1 MEDKKIVALYWA
13 RNESA
18 ISESEAKYGK
28 YCYSVAYNVLHS
40 HEDSEECLDD
50 TWVGA
55 WHAMPPERPSKL
67 SSFLARITRNVAID
81 RYRRYSAE
89 KRSAE
94 LDMAIDEFWECIP
107 SEDAPIDEELGL
119 KEAINGFLAGL
130 EPKARVI
137 FMRRYWY
144 SMSVKDIAES
154 MHISETHVSV
164 ILHRTRSK
172 FKEYLTKEGIFL

>member
-55 WHAMPPERPSKL
+55 WRAMPPERPSKL

-89 KRSAE
+89 KRNAE

-107 SEDAPIDEELGL
+107 SGDAPIDEELGL

>member
-55 WHAMPPERPSKL
+55 WRAMPPERPSKL

-107 SEDAPIDEELGL
+107 SGDAPIDEELGL

>member
-18 ISESEAKYGK
+18 IAESEAKYGK

-55 WHAMPPERPSKL
+55 WRAMPPERPSKL

-107 SEDAPIDEELGL
+107 SGDAPIDEELGL

>member
-55 WHAMPPERPSKL
+55 WRAMPPERPSKL

-107 SEDAPIDEELGL
+107 SGDAPIDEELGL

-172 FKEYLTKEGIFL
+172 FKDYLTKNGVFI

>member
-1 MEDKKIVALYWA
+1 MEDKKIVALYWE

-28 YCYSVAYNVLHS
+28 YCYSVAYNILHS

-55 WHAMPPERPSKL
+55 WRAMPPERPSKL

-107 SEDAPIDEELGL
+107 SGDAPIDEELGL

-164 ILHRTRSK
+164 VLHRTRSK
-172 FKEYLTKEGIFL
+172 FKEYLTKEGIFV

>member
-107 SEDAPIDEELGL
+107 SGDAPIDEELGL

>member
-1 MEDKKIVALYWA
+1 MEDKKIVALYWE

-28 YCYSVAYNVLHS
+28 YCYSVAYNVLRS

-55 WHAMPPERPSKL
+55 WRAMPPERPSKL
-67 SSFLARITRNVAID
+67 SSFLARITRNIAID
-81 RYRRYSAE
+81 RYRRYSAK

-94 LDMAIDEFWECIP
+94 VDMAIDEFWECIP
-107 SEDAPIDEELGL
+107 SEDAPIDEVLGL
-119 KEAINGFLAGL
+119 REAINGALASL

-144 SMSVKDIAES
+144 SMSIKDIAES

-164 ILHRTRSK
+164 VLHRTRSK
-172 FKEYLTKEGIFL
+172 FKEYLTKEGIFV